1 MPDHQP
7 DGFDLERVLTLMQGD
22 ISRIK
27 TDVHKLTSGMG
38 NLRSDV
44 HKLTTDVADLKTGQD
59 TLIDSV
65 ADTTARVVELE
76 RTQHQH

>member
-1 MPDHQP
+1 MSAIGRDTMPNHQSS

-27 TDVHKLTSGMG
+27 RDV
-38 NLRSDV
+38 SDI
-44 HKLTTDVADLKTGQD
+44 KTGQGH
-59 TLIDSV
+59 LIDV
-65 ADTTARVVELE
+65 IADTTGRVVELE